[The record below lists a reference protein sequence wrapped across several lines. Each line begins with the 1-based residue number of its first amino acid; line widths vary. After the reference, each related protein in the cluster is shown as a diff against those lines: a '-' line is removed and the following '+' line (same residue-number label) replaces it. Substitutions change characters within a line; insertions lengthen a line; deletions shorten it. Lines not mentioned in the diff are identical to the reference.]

1 MCHVLNQI
9 NKAGITLLSNED
21 YLHIF
26 HEIKNSITLINSSLQ
41 LVEKKHPEV
50 REFDY
55 WSESMS
61 ELCFLKNMVI
71 QLSSARLCNQLNLM
85 QVSIYSF
92 MHQIDTSIRVL
103 SWKDFVCN
111 FQLDENLPLIE
122 LDPQLLKQ
130 AVINIIKN
138 AFEAMHESGTT
149 DIHVFYEEPW
159 MNIAIT
165 DHGGGLDPALA
176 DTIFQPF
183 ITSKTG
189 GRSGTCHHPSDHRIT
204 PRYINLRFQAGQ
216 RMHLH
221 HRTSSYAKLNTVS
234 SIRRILKLPFAVI
247 SPVINA
253 FWKVERPLV
262 IFCIASE
269 DNRKLISASVV
280 LS

>member
-1 MCHVLNQI
+1 VLNQI

-103 SWKDFVCN
+103 SWKNFVCN
-111 FQLDENLPLIE
+111 FQLEENLPLIE
-122 LDPQLLKQ
+122 LDPQLLKPYLYASYKYMSLEEYHILLTKHEEYLEVNAQ
-130 AVINIIKN
+130 MRQEMDDIRKN
-138 AFEAMHESGTT
+138 LQ
-149 DIHVFYEEPW
+149 VEPNQQLVEKW
-159 MNIAIT
+159 KRR
-165 DHGGGLDPALA
+165 HR
-176 DTIFQPF
+176 
-183 ITSKTG
+183 
-189 GRSGTCHHPSDHRIT
+189 RSHT
-204 PRYINLRFQAGQ
+204 
-216 RMHLH
+216 
-221 HRTSSYAKLNTVS
+221 
-234 SIRRILKLPFAVI
+234 
-247 SPVINA
+247 
-253 FWKVERPLV
+253 
-262 IFCIASE
+262 
-269 DNRKLISASVV
+269 
-280 LS
+280 

>member
-1 MCHVLNQI
+1 MLNQI

-103 SWKDFVCN
+103 SWKNFV
-111 FQLDENLPLIE
+111 
-122 LDPQLLKQ
+122 
-130 AVINIIKN
+130 
-138 AFEAMHESGTT
+138 
-149 DIHVFYEEPW
+149 
-159 MNIAIT
+159 
-165 DHGGGLDPALA
+165 
-176 DTIFQPF
+176 
-183 ITSKTG
+183 
-189 GRSGTCHHPSDHRIT
+189 
-204 PRYINLRFQAGQ
+204 
-216 RMHLH
+216 
-221 HRTSSYAKLNTVS
+221 
-234 SIRRILKLPFAVI
+234 
-247 SPVINA
+247 
-253 FWKVERPLV
+253 
-262 IFCIASE
+262 
-269 DNRKLISASVV
+269 
-280 LS
+280 